1 MNSRDN
7 QRTKVLVSGVMAAA
21 GIAVVAVLF
30 LVQELPRPLW
40 LWGALIAVFFVLELS
55 SVEVNDRLLISSGNM
70 VGFAAAVIFGPE
82 SAVLAAAVMA
92 SFAAVHPSDLRQ
104 RRWQQPLVNFGQIVI
119 STAIG
124 MAVLTPF
131 LPAGTVSPA
140 DLGPIAI
147 GGALAATVHAF
158 VNFKLVSLL
167 VQLLYPDR
175 PPLPWS
181 KVALSQAGL
190 ISLGALG
197 TLLGAAYV
205 VVGAVVLP
213 LMIVVFAVGHVGFS
227 SYSQLRGAHE
237 STVAGLVKAL
247 EAIDPYSKGHTE
259 RVAHFARITGEALG
273 FHAERLETLRWAAL
287 IHDVGK
293 LAVPSELLQARGELD
308 EEGHQR
314 MVRHMRAV
322 EAVLGQVDFL
332 RPMVAIVD
340 QVHDAATGG
349 AGVEARILA
358 AADAFDALTSARS
371 YRSAVTQ
378 TAAFAALRRRSEAFS
393 AEVVEALIGA
403 IAARGETYGSPEEGT
418 SEEVARLVKE
428 RAIRA

>member
-1 MNSRDN
+1 
-7 QRTKVLVSGVMAAA
+7 
-21 GIAVVAVLF
+21 
-30 LVQELPRPLW
+30 
-40 LWGALIAVFFVLELS
+40 
-55 SVEVNDRLLISSGNM
+55 
-70 VGFAAAVIFGPE
+70 
-82 SAVLAAAVMA
+82 VLAAAVMA
-92 SFAAVHPSDLRQ
+92 SLAAVHPSDLRQ

-119 STAIG
+119 STAMG

-131 LPAGTVSPA
+131 LPDGAVSPA
-140 DLGPIAI
+140 DLGPIAV

-158 VNFKLVSLL
+158 VNFRLVSLL
-167 VQLLYPDR
+167 VRLLYPDR
-175 PPLPWS
+175 PLLPWS

-227 SYSQLRGAHE
+227 SYSRLRRAHE
-237 STVAGLVKAL
+237 ATVAGLVKAL
-247 EAIDPYSKGHTE
+247 EAIDPFSKGHTE

-273 FHAERLETLRWAAL
+273 FDAERLEALRWAAL

-308 EEGHQR
+308 QEDQER
-314 MVRHMRAV
+314 MVRHMKTV
-322 EAVLGQVDFL
+322 EGVLGRVDFL
-332 RPMVAIVD
+332 KPMVAIVD
-340 QVHDAATGG
+340 QLHDASSGRSG
-349 AGVEARILA
+349 IEARILA

-371 YRSAVTQ
+371 YRSAITQ
-378 TAAFAALRRRSEAFS
+378 RAAFAALRRRSETFG
-393 AEVVEALIGA
+393 AEVVEGLIGA
-403 IAARGETYGSPEEGT
+403 IEERGETYGSPEEDT
-418 SEEVARLVKE
+418 SQEVARLVKE